1 MAPTPPAGP
10 VPPTARHLRASDLR
24 GMVHLAAQAT
34 VGVSRIAEG
43 VHQAVWS
50 QLGMP
55 AGRVPGR
62 TRGVTGLAYRSVE
75 GIARLLAGGSSGLLA
90 GLEPLLAAEYP
101 ERAASPQRLAV
112 LAALNGVLGDRLHAS
127 RNPLALP
134 MVLRW
139 EGTDVAPA
147 APPPEIRRSPRL
159 LLLLH
164 GLCMNEL
171 QWRVSTPEGVFDHGA
186 LLGRELQAP
195 ALYLRY
201 NSGRHISDNGA
212 DLAVLLEQ
220 WLGGATAGP
229 ARRLSVVAHS
239 MGGLLIRSAVDQAAR
254 QGMAWPARLR
264 DIVFLGTPHH
274 GAPLERAGSVIDAA
288 LGSTPWSRPFARLG
302 HMRSA
307 GITDLRHGSVCST
320 DWQGRDRFGSGT
332 AHHQHVPLPE
342 GVACYTVAATLASR
356 RSRAADR
363 LVGDGLVPLRS
374 ALGQHDDPLRRLV
387 FAREAQTIAWRTGHL
402 ALLRSPAVAT
412 RLAAWLA

>member
-1 MAPTPPAGP
+1 MAHTPPALP
-10 VPPTARHLRASDLR
+10 VPPAARHLRASDLR

-43 VHQAVWS
+43 VHQSVRG

-55 AGRVPGR
+55 PGRVPGQ
-62 TRGVTGLAYRSVE
+62 TRGITGLAYRSVE
-75 GIARLLAGGSSGLLA
+75 GIARLFAGGAAGVLA
-90 GLEPLLAAEYP
+90 SLEPLLAADHP
-101 ERAASPQRLAV
+101 DRVPSPQRLAV
-112 LAALNGVLGDRLHAS
+112 LAVLNGVLGDRLHAS
-127 RNPLALP
+127 GNPLAIP
-134 MVLRW
+134 MALRW
-139 EGTDVAPA
+139 QGTDVAAASPPA
-147 APPPEIRRSPRL
+147 EIRRSPRL
-159 LLLLH
+159 VLLLH

-171 QWRVSTPEGVFDHGA
+171 QWQVSTPEGVFDHGA
-186 LLGRELQAP
+186 LLAQGLQAP

-220 WLGGATAGP
+220 LLGDAAAVP
-229 ARRLSVVAHS
+229 AQRLSVVAHS
-239 MGGLLIRSAVDQAAR
+239 MGGLLIRSAVHQAAQ

-264 DIVFLGTPHH
+264 DVVFLGTPHH
-274 GAPLERAGSVIDAA
+274 GAPLERAGSVIDAV

-302 HMRSA
+302 RVRSA
-307 GITDLRHGSVCST
+307 GITDLRHGSVSST
-320 DWQGRDRFGSGT
+320 DWQGRDRFDRGS

-356 RSRAADR
+356 RSRVAER

-387 FAREAQTIAWRTGHL
+387 FAREAQTVVWRTGHL

>member
-10 VPPTARHLRASDLR
+10 VPPAARHLRASDLR

-55 AGRVPGR
+55 SGQVAGR

-75 GIARLLAGGSSGLLA
+75 GIARLVAGGSSGLLA
-90 GLEPLLAAEYP
+90 SLEPFLAAEHP
-101 ERAASPQRLAV
+101 EHAASPQRLAV

-127 RNPLALP
+127 HNPLALP

-139 EGTDVAPA
+139 QGTDVAPA
-147 APPPEIRRSPRL
+147 SPPPEIRDGPRL

-171 QWRVSTPEGVFDHGA
+171 QWQVSTPEGTFDHGA
-186 LLGRELQAP
+186 LLGQGLQAP
-195 ALYLRY
+195 VLYLRY

-220 WLGGATAGP
+220 LLGGAAAGP
-229 ARRLSVVAHS
+229 SRRLSVVAHS
-239 MGGLLIRSAVDQAAR
+239 MGGLLIRSAVDQAER

-274 GAPLERAGSVIDAA
+274 GAPLERAGSVVDTM

-302 HMRSA
+302 HLRSA
-307 GITDLRHGSVCST
+307 GITDLRHGSVRST
-320 DWQGRDRFGSGT
+320 DWQGRDRFGSGA

-342 GVACYTVAATLASR
+342 GVNCYTVAATLASQ

-374 ALGQHDDPLRRLV
+374 ALGHHDDPLRRLV
-387 FAREAQTIAWRTGHL
+387 FAREAQCIAWRTGHL
-402 ALLRSPAVAT
+402 ALLRSPVLAT